1 MRNVLRTSFPGERP
15 DQQDVH
21 LDSLMSA
28 DSPSPTVEP
37 LLRALAAEPRQ
48 HELGGFDQPLAGYRS
63 AFSSSLLPARRTWR
77 PSMLASL
84 LGAKLGAT
92 IAGVAVGL
100 GGTAAAAYT
109 GALPGG
115 AQNLAH
121 QTIGAPAATPS
132 ATPKPKATG
141 QAVGPDATGPAAHG
155 LCNAWSQHQ
164 KNGAKP
170 TNSVAFRNL
179 ATAAGGEAKIAAY
192 CATVSKPGN
201 SNHPTGA
208 PSGRPT
214 SKSTGKATGQGH
226 DKDKS
231 TKDKDDKDDKDE
243 GEGTD
248 NPSTLPTPTSTAT
261 QR

>member
-1 MRNVLRTSFPGERP
+1 MRNVLRTLFPGERP

-63 AFSSSLLPARRTWR
+63 AFSSSLPPARRTWR

-92 IAGVAVGL
+92 IAGVAIGL

-109 GALPGG
+109 GALPSG

-121 QTIGAPAATPS
+121 HTIGAPAATPS

-141 QAVGPDATGPAAHG
+141 TAVGPDATGPAAHG

-170 TNSVAFRNL
+170 TSSVAFRNL

-192 CATVSKPGN
+192 CARVSKPGN
-201 SNHPTGA
+201 SNHPTGT
-208 PSGRPT
+208 PSGKPT
-214 SKSTGKATGQGH
+214 SKATGQGN
-226 DKDKS
+226 DKDKDDKGKDDKGKDD
-231 TKDKDDKDDKDE
+231 KDKDDKDT
-243 GEGTD
+243 GTAK
-248 NPSTLPTPTSTAT
+248 PSTLPTPTSTT
-261 QR
+261 QP

>member
-1 MRNVLRTSFPGERP
+1 MRNVLRTLFPGERP

-28 DSPSPTVEP
+28 ESPSPTVEP

-48 HELGGFDQPLAGYRS
+48 HELGGFDEPLASYRT
-63 AFSSSLLPARRTWR
+63 AFSTSRPPARRTWR
-77 PSMLASL
+77 PSMLASV

-109 GALPGG
+109 GALPSG

-121 QTIGAPAATPS
+121 HTIGAPAATPS
-132 ATPKPKATG
+132 ATPKPKVTG
-141 QAVGPDATGPAAHG
+141 KPVGPDATGPAAYG

-164 KNGAKP
+164 RNGAKP
-170 TNSVAFRNL
+170 TTSVAFRNL

-201 SNHPTGA
+201 SNHPTNT
-208 PSGRPT
+208 PSGKPT

-226 DKDKS
+226 DKDKNKDV
-231 TKDKDDKDDKDE
+231 KDKAT
-243 GEGTD
+243 GSGTGTGTGT
-248 NPSTLPTPTSTAT
+248 PSTLPTPASTT
-261 QR
+261 QP